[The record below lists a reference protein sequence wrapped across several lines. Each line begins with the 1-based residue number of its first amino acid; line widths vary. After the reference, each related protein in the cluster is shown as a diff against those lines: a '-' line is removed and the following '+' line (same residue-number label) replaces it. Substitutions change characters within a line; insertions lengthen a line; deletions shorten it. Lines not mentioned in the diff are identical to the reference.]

1 MTQNDQKSPSQGM
14 TGKAFQSKARVHA
27 SFIFEQRKHGKTW
40 QEIVDELAKRDCIIT
55 LSALR
60 KWSIRYIKRPL
71 PADQKAL
78 MEKEALQLSKPNATA
93 ATPVTS
99 SSKVPESTPN
109 VNDLLTPQPVQKEQT
124 PWSVITPKNFEMCL

>member
-1 MTQNDQKSPSQGM
+1 MSLTTSQGM

-27 SFIFEQRKHGKTW
+27 SFIFEQRKNGKTW

-78 MEKEALQLSKPNATA
+78 TEREALQLTTPPN
-93 ATPVTS
+93 ATPVTP